1 MIKTIVTAAAAMLA
15 LAAAPA
21 GAVACRYC
29 TMNGISPNGMNLN
42 GLQLNG
48 LQLNGLQLN
57 GRNAQGMSVN
67 GVSATAAR
75 PVIAFTV
82 TRVTL
87 PGGETAATGK

>member
-29 TMNGISPNGMNLN
+29 TMNGISQNGINLNGMRMN

-48 LQLNGLQLN
+48 FTLN
-57 GRNAQGMSVN
+57 GR
-67 GVSATAAR
+67 TA
-75 PVIAFTV
+75 
-82 TRVTL
+82 
-87 PGGETAATGK
+87 